1 MAVLRMSAAVL
12 WTSVLCCAVGTP
24 IDGPQPKNIVAP
36 LNTKITFTCIVN
48 ITEMTL
54 ERFFDI
60 AWAIDGVPLPADSNQ
75 NITENGLLRIGLLQ
89 LSMSENTL
97 VFVQC
102 VVLVRDAPWSSTITA
117 PFKSENAT
125 FTTYG
130 ENLFTASTLHS
141 LSIGPPE
148 APSDLS
154 STQSSDNALIL
165 SWSAPS
171 SPVQLHYTVTV
182 WTNTST
188 ITMFNTSS
196 TTITISRDNITT
208 SDSTS
213 ECDQYVWSV
222 TAINPAG
229 TSTPT
234 NITAPL
240 SFVPGMSSI
249 SMNLCT
255 KLLLFWYRY

>member
-1 MAVLRMSAAVL
+1 MQGC
-12 WTSVLCCAVGTP
+12 SVR
-24 IDGPQPKNIVAP
+24 AP
-36 LNTKITFTCIVN
+36 PTRQSPC
-48 ITEMTL
+48 L
-54 ERFFDI
+54 EKRNYNVHDI
-60 AWAIDGVPLPADSNQ
+60 
-75 NITENGLLRIGLLQ
+75 
-89 LSMSENTL
+89 
-97 VFVQC
+97 
-102 VVLVRDAPWSSTITA
+102 
-117 PFKSENAT
+117 NA
-125 FTTYG
+125 
-130 ENLFTASTLHS
+130 S
-141 LSIGPPE
+141 LSAGPPE
-148 APSDLS
+148 APSNLT

-234 NITAPL
+234 NITATIP
-240 SFVPGMSSI
+240 SG
-249 SMNLCT
+249 
-255 KLLLFWYRY
+255 LLTML

>member
-1 MAVLRMSAAVL
+1 M
-12 WTSVLCCAVGTP
+12 
-24 IDGPQPKNIVAP
+24 I
-36 LNTKITFTCIVN
+36 
-48 ITEMTL
+48 
-54 ERFFDI
+54 
-60 AWAIDGVPLPADSNQ
+60 SN
-75 NITENGLLRIGLLQ
+75 
-89 LSMSENTL
+89 
-97 VFVQC
+97 
-102 VVLVRDAPWSSTITA
+102 A
-117 PFKSENAT
+117 
-125 FTTYG
+125 
-130 ENLFTASTLHS
+130 
-141 LSIGPPE
+141 GPPQ
-148 APSDLS
+148 AVSNLTTMVTQPSDN
-154 STQSSDNALIL
+154 DLIL

-234 NITAPL
+234 NITATIPSGLPVPSPL
-240 SFVPGMSSI
+240 WDNLLLYYYKPSSSRWNTKSIVYKQVICTANNVTKGNNYYFQSPVFNTSFVCSIMFCSTHTGSSV
-249 SMNLCT
+249 
-255 KLLLFWYRY
+255 FDR